1 MNRRIIFIAFV
12 VMIFFSFTLYAQ
24 EILVP
29 LQYNSVI
36 KKYLNTH
43 ELPDAGRAIT
53 CDTVSL
59 PFVDD
64 FSRDGIYPFDCLWT
78 DSAVFINDD
87 FADNPPTFGV
97 ATFDGVNKEG
107 NPYNPS
113 ITSYGIADTLTSKPI
128 DLNFP
133 GDTTIWLS
141 FFYQPQGFGYSP
153 AGKDSL
159 VLELWG
165 SDSAWHRV
173 WRKPGSANTPFKQQM
188 VHVDSS
194 IYLFSGFRFRFMN
207 YASLCGMLDQWNVD
221 YVRLNRNRSAAD
233 TVITNDAAF
242 VKRGLSVL
250 NNYQS
255 IPYNHYKVN
264 PGANMAATKDI
275 TIRNLDTAATT
286 FQHHMEFRREDL
298 SLDYATPV
306 NNIPLAGG
314 EESTSSNSIASNF
327 NFPSWP
333 GNSLVYNVW
342 NINQAPDSNTA
353 NDTLREVQEMFNYYA
368 YDDGTAENGYGISAA
383 LGRIAYRFNLLVEDT
398 IVGVEIN
405 FVHIDEDVSLQLFH
419 IMVWDAALTDTI
431 AILYNQHPQY
441 TDSINGFYFYQFDS
455 PKIIPAG
462 NFYIGWFQYNNTLLR
477 VGFDRNINS
486 NSNMFYNVTGSWQNS
501 SIPGSWMMRP
511 VFRQEARNPANSV
524 SEAVT
529 TSSDVFVF
537 PNPASD
543 VITVNHNLKTVQ
555 KLFYMLYDVSGRII
569 SRGEVSGKQINTSQ
583 IKSGLYQLILTDE
596 KMIPVA
602 ARRILISR

>member
-1 MNRRIIFIAFV
+1 
-12 VMIFFSFTLYAQ
+12 
-24 EILVP
+24 
-29 LQYNSVI
+29 
-36 KKYLNTH
+36 
-43 ELPDAGRAIT
+43 
-53 CDTVSL
+53 
-59 PFVDD
+59 
-64 FSRDGIYPFDCLWT
+64 
-78 DSAVFINDD
+78 
-87 FADNPPTFGV
+87 
-97 ATFDGVNKEG
+97 
-107 NPYNPS
+107 
-113 ITSYGIADTLTSKPI
+113 
-128 DLNFP
+128 
-133 GDTTIWLS
+133 
-141 FFYQPQGFGYSP
+141 
-153 AGKDSL
+153 
-159 VLELWG
+159 
-165 SDSAWHRV
+165 
-173 WRKPGSANTPFKQQM
+173 
-188 VHVDSS
+188 
-194 IYLFSGFRFRFMN
+194 
-207 YASLCGMLDQWNVD
+207 
-221 YVRLNRNRSAAD
+221 
-233 TVITNDAAF
+233 
-242 VKRGLSVL
+242 
-250 NNYQS
+250 
-255 IPYNHYKVN
+255 
-264 PGANMAATKDI
+264 
-275 TIRNLDTAATT
+275 
-286 FQHHMEFRREDL
+286 
-298 SLDYATPV
+298 
-306 NNIPLAGG
+306 
-314 EESTSSNSIASNF
+314 
-327 NFPSWP
+327 
-333 GNSLVYNVW
+333 VW

-419 IMVWDAALTDTI
+419 IMVWDAALTDTL

>member
-1 MNRRIIFIAFV
+1 MG
-12 VMIFFSFTLYAQ
+12 MIFLPFSKLYAQ
-24 EILVP
+24 EVVVP

-36 KKYLNTH
+36 KRYLNAH
-43 ELPDAGRAIT
+43 EIPDAGRAIA
-53 CDTVSL
+53 CDTVLL

-64 FSRDGIYPFDCLWT
+64 FSRDGIYAFDCLWT
-78 DSAVFINDD
+78 DSAVFINKD

-97 ATFDGVNKEG
+97 ATFDGVNKQG

-113 ITSYGIADTLTSKPI
+113 ITSYGVADTLTSKPI

-165 SDSAWHRV
+165 SDSMWHRV
-173 WRKPGSANTPFKQQM
+173 WRKPGSGNTPFKQQM
-188 VHVDSS
+188 IHVDSS
-194 IYLFSGFRFRFMN
+194 IFLFSGFRFRFMN
-207 YASLCGMLDQWNVD
+207 YASLCGMLDQWNID

-233 TVITNDAAF
+233 TVVTNDAAF

-255 IPYNHYKVN
+255 IPYNHYKTN
-264 PGANMAATKDI
+264 PGLNMAVTKDI
-275 TIRNLDTAATT
+275 SIRNLDTAATT

-298 SLDYATPV
+298 TLDYSTPV
-306 NNIPLAGG
+306 NSIPLAGG
-314 EESTSSNSIASNF
+314 EMSTSSNSIASNF

-342 NINQAPDSNTA
+342 NINQTPDSNTT

-368 YDDGTAENGYGISAA
+368 YDDGTAENGYGISSA
-383 LGRIAYRFNLLVEDT
+383 LGRIAYRFNLLEQDT
-398 IVGVEIN
+398 IVGVQIN

-419 IMVWDAALTDTI
+419 IMVWNADWTDTL

-441 TDSINGFYFYQFDS
+441 TDSINGFYFYPFDS
-455 PKIIPAG
+455 PVIVPAG
-462 NFYIGWFQYNNTLLR
+462 IFHVGWFQYNNTLLR
-477 VGFDRNINS
+477 VGLDRNTNS
-486 NSNMFYNVTGSWQNS
+486 NSNMFYNVTGTWQNS
-501 SIPGSWMMRP
+501 TIPGSWMIRP
-511 VFRQEARNPANSV
+511 VFRQEARNPANTV
-524 SEAVT
+524 NEPVT
-529 TSSDVFVF
+529 TSTDVFVF

-543 VITVNHNLKTVQ
+543 LITVNHNLKTVQ
-555 KLFYMLYDVSGRII
+555 KLFYTLYDVSGRVI
-569 SRGEVSGKQINTSQ
+569 SKGEISDKQINTSQ
-583 IKSGLYQLILTDE
+583 IKSGLYQLLLTDE

-602 ARRILISR
+602 TRRILISR